1 MPRIDTGCMYYV
13 GDEDCHKCIKKG
25 LLFNC
30 EGCNELN
37 EQKEIEEK
45 KWSNKLVVT
54 GFSSHDCETHYKCPF
69 CGEHFRSWSIP
80 IRKVFKC
87 KCGRGVWTD

>member
-1 MPRIDTGCMYYV
+1 MARIDTGCMYYV

-30 EGCNELN
+30 DGCSELS
-37 EQKEIEEK
+37 EQENTGEK
-45 KWSNKLVVT
+45 SWANKLIPV
-54 GFSSHDCETHYKCPF
+54 GYSSHDCESHYKCPF
-69 CGEHFRSWSIP
+69 CGEPYRSWSMTIG
-80 IRKVFKC
+80 KVFTC